1 MDHDFQLKQ
10 LNLNIEKI
18 EKIVD
23 DLMDDLES
31 KRKKIDYLK
40 LININSN
47 NLGSKKNKNYRIFI
61 SYYLGSTRLIDNI

>member
-40 LININSN
+40 EQIELNTKKIDKIIDEYNAD
-47 NLGSKKNKNYRIFI
+47 SKN
-61 SYYLGSTRLIDNI
+61 